1 MRNFMNK
8 KELLKKNI
16 IEACVKGNITV
27 KLASQRLG
35 FSERYVKKLKQQFK
49 LKGDDIFYT
58 EIVVDNLLLQ
68 FLLLLNQKYSN

>member
-1 MRNFMNK
+1 MNN

-16 IEACVKGNITV
+16 IEACINGNITV
-27 KLASQRLG
+27 KFASQRLG